1 MNRVYSF
8 PYLQPQQTLSAPITE
23 WESDLADA
31 IEVVFN
37 QGHHELE
44 DLVAALNRSRVRPP
58 MGGAWTPD
66 NFQTVIRELGAMQ

>member
-8 PYLQPQQTLSAPITE
+8 PYLQPRQTLTAPITE

-31 IEVVFN
+31 IEAAFS

-44 DLVAALNRSRVRPP
+44 NLVTALNRSRVRTP
-58 MGGAWTPD
+58 MGGPWTPD
-66 NFQTVIRELGAMQ
+66 NFQAVIRELGAMQ